1 MKPALF
7 VKVHRVATLAA
18 ALALSCATARPT
30 PPAAVTT
37 AAVTPPPDAPSDAP
51 AEPRHAHVLVA
62 PTAAELDA
70 LRPLFARGPVFVVRN
85 PDAGA
90 DARITI
96 LTRVNASAAAMR
108 RVITTPGEYGTFM
121 PILRT
126 VDVLSTH
133 GSRTA
138 FRFHVAAPLFDV
150 TALSAM
156 NDVSERRVDVAI
168 TQSETGPGGSRWDL
182 TPDGESSSIVSL
194 TTWGDPSQGHWI
206 LRQVARRSP
215 SAIAGMNI
223 SVDTVLALGAARRAE
238 IVSGHNLPVRP
249 AEGIAPAGELAPPE
263 PGAWQGLT
271 RDATVL
277 SMLVTPEGAIRQ
289 ATVAAW
295 TPAEPAAVLA
305 RLRDVPNFSH
315 VWGSYREVTLLPG
328 QTMSETGPVRFRV
341 VLDTPLTHLEGEQVM
356 RSEGNVVWH
365 DGVAGD
371 LVDSGHRWDVQAAP
385 GGGSYVMLTGA
396 SDYNRAGWITRTLMA
411 RDTWLMA
418 GFAGS
423 WKIVWLRNL
432 LRGW

>member
-1 MKPALF
+1 MHMLSMTPASF
-7 VKVHRVATLAA
+7 VKAHRVATLAA
-18 ALALSCATARPT
+18 ALALSCATARPAPT
-30 PPAAVTT
+30 TSPAPNAVMP
-37 AAVTPPPDAPSDAP
+37 APDAPLEAP
-51 AEPRHAHVLVA
+51 AEPRRAQVLVA

-70 LRPLFARGPVFVVRN
+70 LRPLFARGPVFMVRN
-85 PDAGA
+85 PDGGA
-90 DARITI
+90 EARITI

-126 VDVLSTH
+126 VDVLSSH

-182 TPDGESSSIVSL
+182 TPDGEASSIVSL

-295 TPAEPAAVLA
+295 TPAAPAAVLA
-305 RLRDVPNFSH
+305 RLRDVPNFSR

-328 QTMSETGPVRFRV
+328 QTMSDAGPVRFRV
-341 VLDTPLTHLEGEQVM
+341 VLDTPLTSPTLPVK
-356 RSEGNVVWH
+356 
-365 DGVAGD
+365 
-371 LVDSGHRWDVQAAP
+371 LAP
-385 GGGSYVMLTGA
+385 
-396 SDYNRAGWITRTLMA
+396 RA
-411 RDTWLMA
+411 
-418 GFAGS
+418 
-423 WKIVWLRNL
+423 
-432 LRGW
+432 